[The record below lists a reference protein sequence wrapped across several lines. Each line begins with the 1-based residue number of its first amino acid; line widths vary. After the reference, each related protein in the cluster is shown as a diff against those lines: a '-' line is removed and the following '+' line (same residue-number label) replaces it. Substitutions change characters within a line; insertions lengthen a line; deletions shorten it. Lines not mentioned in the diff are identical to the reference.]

1 MKLLFDENM
10 PFSLANRLLSHD
22 RSSATCLG
30 WSGTK
35 NGELLR
41 RAEENGFDVLLTL
54 DDNIPSEQNMTGRRI
69 SILILKPA
77 SQGKASVVTRRGVH
91 RLTRT
96 RDYRSSRA

>member
-1 MKLLFDENM
+1 M
-10 PFSLANRLLSHD
+10 PFSLANHLLSHD
-22 RSSATCLG
+22 CSSVTRLG

-77 SQGKASVVTRRGVH
+77 SQGKASVVAPCGQVEKCIASLVPGTIVRVAPEG
-91 RLTRT
+91 
-96 RDYRSSRA
+96 